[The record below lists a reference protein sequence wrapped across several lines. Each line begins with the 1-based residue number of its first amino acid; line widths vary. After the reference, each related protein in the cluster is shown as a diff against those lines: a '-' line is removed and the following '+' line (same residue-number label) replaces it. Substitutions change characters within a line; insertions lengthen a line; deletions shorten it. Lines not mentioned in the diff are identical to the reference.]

1 MSGSITAGPPQGI
14 PGGGVPPGMIPGAG
28 GPPGGPP
35 PGAAPGQAPPGNLG
49 PVTVPQGN
57 PGNIMQAAQKLA
69 AAHKMIMEALP
80 ALPLGTPLH
89 ESVMKIATD
98 LGKNL
103 TKAGQDA
110 QMTIQTLMQAMRGV
124 RNDSQMSAVARMQGQ
139 APPGGP
145 PATPPPAPPGG
156 PMH

>member
-1 MSGSITAGPPQGI
+1 MSGSLGPTAAPPQGI
-14 PGGGVPPGMIPGAG
+14 PGGGVPPAMA
-28 GPPGGPP
+28 GGPP
-35 PGAAPGQAPPGNLG
+35 PGAGPAPGGPPPGNLG
-49 PVTVPQGN
+49 PVTVPQAN

-110 QMTIQTLMQAMRGV
+110 QMTIQTLMSAMRGV
-124 RNDSQMSAVARMQGQ
+124 RNDSQMSAVAKMQGQ

-145 PATPPPAPPGG
+145 PATPPPAAPPGG
-156 PMH
+156 GMMH

>member
-1 MSGSITAGPPQGI
+1 MSGSLGPTAAPPQGI
-14 PGGGVPPGMIPGAG
+14 PGGGVPPGMG
-28 GPPGGPP
+28 GPPPGGPP
-35 PGAAPGQAPPGNLG
+35 PGAAPGGAPPGNLG
-49 PVTVPQGN
+49 PVTVPQAN

-69 AAHKMIMEALP
+69 AAHKLIMEALP

-89 ESVMKIATD
+89 EAVMKIATD

-110 QMTIQTLMQAMRGV
+110 QMTMQTLMQAMRGT
-124 RNDSQMSAVARMQGQ
+124 RNDSQMQAVSRMQGQ

-145 PATPPPAPPGG
+145 PATPPPGG
-156 PMH
+156 PPAMPPH